1 MIVRKTWQF
10 RQIDAERVPVKPLKT
25 YIVRAEFNDSQ
36 VSLPAARDEARL
48 ELATKLNVSFS
59 RLEFISDI
67 NDWPEFVR
75 V

>member
-1 MIVRKTWQF
+1 MIIRKTWQF
-10 RQIDAERVPVKPLKT
+10 RQIDAERASVKPLKT

-36 VSLPAARDEARL
+36 VSLAAARDEAKL
-48 ELATKLNVSFS
+48 ELATKLNVPFS
-59 RLEFISDI
+59 RLEFLSGT